1 MFRQINLFVLTAL
14 VLCYFL
20 NMESVKAQG
29 ELPPWES
36 LNCNYPQ
43 KYRGLEY
50 CTGLD
55 GKARV
60 IIIDLTDQDIRL
72 EYLIASGKDRN
83 GNLGPCKDVNLPADW
98 NKIGPGCYDPKN
110 PSYYPVFSIFDAI
123 KQLPDV
129 AALID
134 SDYGAFTPNNRGHGP
149 EGFTV
154 INGIRIDGKLNG
166 DMDNNAEKR
175 PWLAFGFD
183 PIQVEIDRFDDNT
196 DKGLKPEWVYT
207 AFGGAP
213 WLVKDGN
220 LAMTEIV
227 GCENADPHSCAK
239 SPGQTAVGISK
250 DKHWL
255 YFVMIVDIEKRNID
269 AMTIAL
275 FMKDQ
280 LDVERAIKLDGGSSS
295 QIYYSAL
302 PEQERVYRVDGRWLS
317 HYLGIL
323 AQPGTGINSEEYL
336 PPSGEPPSDTDPD
349 WWQKTQQAWK
359 DFWDGVPIWWQEQTQ
374 KIRDWWDGVKNW
386 WLELPQRIKDWL
398 LQQFADWFTRT
409 INQLCGVAGLI
420 PVITAVIIYSRKI
433 YWFQE

>member
-1 MFRQINLFVLTAL
+1 MLKQIKFFVLIAL
-14 VLCYFL
+14 VLSYFL
-20 NMESVKAQG
+20 NTETVKAQG
-29 ELPPWES
+29 KLPPWKS

-50 CTGLD
+50 CTGLG

-60 IIIDLTDQDIRL
+60 IVVDLTDQDVRL

-98 NKIGPGCYDPKN
+98 NRIGPGCYDPKS

-123 KQLPDV
+123 KQLPN
-129 AALID
+129 AAVLID
-134 SDYGAFTPNNRGHGP
+134 SDYGAFTPDNRGHGP

-154 INGIRIDGKLNG
+154 INGARIDGKLNG
-166 DMDNNAEKR
+166 DKDNNAEKR
-175 PWLAFGFD
+175 PWLAFGFN
-183 PIQVEIDRFDDNT
+183 PIHVEIDRFDENT

-220 LAMTEIV
+220 IAKTEIES
-227 GCENADPHSCAK
+227 CENANPHSCAK

-250 DKHWL
+250 DKRWL
-255 YFVMIVDIEKRNID
+255 YFVMLVDIEKRNID

-280 LDVERAIKLDGGSSS
+280 LDAMQAIKLDGGGSS

-302 PEQERVYRVDGRWLS
+302 PEQEKVYRVDGRWLS
-317 HYLGIL
+317 QYLGIV
-323 AQPGTGINSEEYL
+323 AQSGNGIVLESTPPVSQ
-336 PPSGEPPSDTDPD
+336 PPSGDMGLNWWHKIQKGWNDFWINTGTWWQNRVD
-349 WWQKTQQAWK
+349 WWNGLPKKFTDWLN
-359 DFWDGVPIWWQEQTQ
+359 GVSRWWQ
-374 KIRDWWDGVKNW
+374 
-386 WLELPQRIKDWL
+386 ELPQRIEDWL
-398 LQQFADWFTRT
+398 LQQYMRWLT
-409 INQLCGVAGLI
+409 AGRQCI
-420 PVITAVIIYSRKI
+420 VESRE
-433 YWFQE
+433 Y